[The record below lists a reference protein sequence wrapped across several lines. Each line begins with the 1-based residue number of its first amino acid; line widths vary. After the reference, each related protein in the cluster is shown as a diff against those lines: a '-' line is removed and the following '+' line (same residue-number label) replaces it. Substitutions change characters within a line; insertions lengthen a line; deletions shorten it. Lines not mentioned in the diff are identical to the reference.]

1 MSEQKI
7 LDVSW
12 GTISKFVLIF
22 LFFYLLYLTKEI
34 LVWIIFA
41 LIISILFSPAINF
54 LHLKR
59 IPRPLAA
66 IFIYFAIFGF
76 IGFLVYLTTP
86 LLSQEIQQFL
96 TTFPKYFDKF
106 SPPLRALGITTFE
119 SFEAF
124 TKGLQNWLVGASSNI
139 FSAIVSIFGGIS
151 SAFSILTIAILF
163 SFEENAVEKTL
174 KLLFPVRHREYA
186 ISIWRKSEAKISG
199 WFGTRVISCI
209 FVGILSYISFLFLGI
224 RYPFIIASLAGI
236 LEFIPIIGPI
246 FAGALVFLVAL
257 PDLLSKALFGLAAFI
272 LIQVIEG
279 NLLTPILAKKFVGLP
294 PVLVFISLLIGGELW
309 GVLGAILAIP
319 LAGVLFEFFKE
330 FLARKREQ
338 ETEKAE
344 V

>member
-7 LDVSW
+7 LDISW

-34 LVWIIFA
+34 LVWTIFA
-41 LIISILFSPAINF
+41 LIISILFNPAINF

-59 IPRPLAA
+59 LPRPIAA
-66 IFIYFAIFGF
+66 IFIYFSIFGF
-76 IGFLVYLTTP
+76 IGLLVYLITP

-96 TTFPKYFDKF
+96 ATFPKYFDKF
-106 SPPLRALGITTFE
+106 SPPLRALGISTFE

-124 TKGLQNWLVGASSNI
+124 TKGLQDWLVGASSNI

-174 KLLFPVRHREYA
+174 KLLFPVRRREYA

-209 FVGILSYISFLFLGI
+209 FVGILSYISFLLLGI
-224 RYPFIIASLAGI
+224 RYPFIIALVAGI

-246 FAGALVFLVAL
+246 FAGVLVFLVAL
-257 PDLLSKALFGLAAFI
+257 PDLLSKAFFGLTAFI
-272 LIQVIEG
+272 FIQILEG

-330 FLARKREQ
+330 LLARKREQ
-338 ETEKAE
+338 EAE
-344 V
+344 QAGA